1 LNYQDSNDLRIKND
15 PQQNTFSKIRK
26 ETKMKQVN
34 RPMVPTPVIMAW
46 ILFFALISLPVYAEE
61 NKSDNEGN
69 AASNMEILR
78 EKIQADKKL
87 LVAANLD
94 LTETEAKAFWP
105 VYDEFQTKLIQ
116 NNERVAK
123 IIMEYSENYDIMT
136 AETAQKLLNES
147 LMIEEQRLE
156 LKQLYLPKFHTA
168 LPAIKVA
175 RYYQIENKIQAILQ
189 YELADGIPLMK

>member
-1 LNYQDSNDLRIKND
+1 
-15 PQQNTFSKIRK
+15 
-26 ETKMKQVN
+26 MKHGKRHFLVPN
-34 RPMVPTPVIMAW
+34 RVMMFW
-46 ILFFALISLPVYAEE
+46 ILVFTLISLPVYAGDK
-61 NKSDNEGN
+61 KSGNEDN
-69 AASNMEILR
+69 ATSNMETIR
-78 EKIQADKKL
+78 EKIRADKKL

-105 VYDEFQTKLIQ
+105 VYDEFQTKLTQ

-123 IIMEYSENYDIMT
+123 IIMEYAENYDIMT

-168 LPAIKVA
+168 LPSIKVG
-175 RYYQIENKIQAILQ
+175 RYYQIENKIQAILH
-189 YELADGIPLMK
+189 YELADSIPLMK

>member
-1 LNYQDSNDLRIKND
+1 
-15 PQQNTFSKIRK
+15 
-26 ETKMKQVN
+26 
-34 RPMVPTPVIMAW
+34 
-46 ILFFALISLPVYAEE
+46 
-61 NKSDNEGN
+61 
-69 AASNMEILR
+69 MEIIR
-78 EKIQADKKL
+78 EKIKADKKL

-105 VYDEFQTKLIQ
+105 IYEEFQNQLTQ
-116 NNERVAK
+116 NNERVANL
-123 IIMEYSENYDIMT
+123 IMEYAENYKIMT

-175 RYYQIENKIQAILQ
+175 RYYQIENKIQAILH
-189 YELADGIPLMK
+189 YELAEGIPLMK

>member
-1 LNYQDSNDLRIKND
+1 
-15 PQQNTFSKIRK
+15 
-26 ETKMKQVN
+26 MKKVKHHL
-34 RPMVPTPVIMAW
+34 VLTAVITAL
-46 ILFFALISLPVYAEE
+46 ILAFALVSLPVCAEE
-61 NKSDNEGN
+61 KKSGNEDKATN
-69 AASNMEILR
+69 NMEIIR
-78 EKIQADKKL
+78 EKIKADKKL

-105 VYDEFQTKLIQ
+105 IYDEFQNQLTQ
-116 NNERVAK
+116 NNERVANL
-123 IIMEYSENYDIMT
+123 IMEYAENYKIMT

-175 RYYQIENKIQAILQ
+175 RYYQIENKIQAILH
-189 YELADGIPLMK
+189 YEFAEGIPLMK

>member
-1 LNYQDSNDLRIKND
+1 
-15 PQQNTFSKIRK
+15 
-26 ETKMKQVN
+26 MKQVN

-61 NKSDNEGN
+61 KKSDNEGN
-69 AASNMEILR
+69 ASSNMEILR

-105 VYDEFQTKLIQ
+105 VYEEFQTKLIQ